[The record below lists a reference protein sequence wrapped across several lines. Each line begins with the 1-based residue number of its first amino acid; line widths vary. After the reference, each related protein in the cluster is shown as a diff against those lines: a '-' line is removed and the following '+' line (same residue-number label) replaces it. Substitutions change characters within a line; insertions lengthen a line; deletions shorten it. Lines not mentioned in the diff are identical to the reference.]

1 MAEKKL
7 TDPSFELSRDILEM
21 LAQRL
26 TENGR
31 ELEGAVNRLHQTW
44 QHVRGT
50 LTPDIAETVIRDLI
64 HSGGDQ
70 RRIKIEDILRVVSR
84 HFGVSK
90 GDLLSQRRHRSV
102 VWPRQIGMWLAKQ
115 LTARSL
121 PEIGRRFGNRDHTTV
136 LHAIRKIEGELNG
149 NQRLRDE
156 LEDLKKMLAVRNYYM
171 LIIAFRYKKLYSTKR
186 IFISF
191 IYNTVL
197 RVVFKSPFR
206 DISTG
211 IRLIHRAVVDDLEL
225 TSNSPFIGAELTLK
239 SMLRGFPVGEV
250 GIQTFPRDF
259 GQGSATSFKNI
270 MGTIRDIWR
279 IRKEIFS
286 DTYDLPE
293 GRTRG

>member
-1 MAEKKL
+1 MTDKKPDISFFFPVYNDETTVRIVANRAMELLDDVADNYEIIIVNDGSPDASGAIADQLALEYEKISVIHH
-7 TDPSFELSRDILEM
+7 P
-21 LAQRL
+21 
-26 TENGR
+26 
-31 ELEGAVNRLHQTW
+31 VNRGYGAAMKT
-44 QHVRGT
+44 GIAASKY
-50 LTPDIAETVIRDLI
+50 DIICMVD
-64 HSGGDQ
+64 GDN
-70 RRIKIEDILRVVSR
+70 EYDV
-84 HFGVSK
+84 F
-90 GDLLSQRRHRSV
+90 
-102 VWPRQIGMWLAKQ
+102 
-115 LTARSL
+115 
-121 PEIGRRFGNRDHTTV
+121 
-136 LHAIRKIEGELNG
+136 
-149 NQRLRDE
+149 
-156 LEDLKKMLAVRNYYM
+156 DLKKMLAVRNYYM

-270 MGTIRDIWR
+270 MGTIKDIWR
-279 IRKEIFS
+279 IRREIFS
-286 DTYDLPE
+286 DAYDLPE
-293 GRTRG
+293 GRTRK